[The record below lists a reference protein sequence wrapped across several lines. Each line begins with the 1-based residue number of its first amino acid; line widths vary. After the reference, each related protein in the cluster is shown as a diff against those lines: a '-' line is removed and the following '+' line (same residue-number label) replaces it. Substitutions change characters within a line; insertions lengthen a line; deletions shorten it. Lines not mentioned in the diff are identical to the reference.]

1 VRASELAALVHGTLH
16 GEDLEF
22 MGVAPLSRAG
32 AQQCSFAEEPPSTP
46 AAAGVL
52 LAAQA
57 RDHGTTVVVD
67 DPKLAFIALLDH
79 LFPEIHPPGVHA
91 GAHVDPSAQ
100 LGPGVVV
107 YPGAYLGPEVQVG
120 ARSVVLPNA
129 VLLRGTL
136 VGADCVVGPGAVL
149 GHAGFSLH
157 ATPQGPRQVP
167 QVGSVR
173 VGDGVGIGANS
184 CVDRAFLEQTE
195 LGDGTQLDNLVQVG
209 HNCRVGRGV
218 IMAAQVGLSGSVRVG
233 DGAVLAGQAGVA
245 DHVQIGAGAQLG
257 GQAGANRD
265 LPGGQRWMGTPAM
278 PLGTAARVF
287 AARKQLPELLR
298 RVRRLEKE
306 LQALRR
312 EASSLSGKL
321 LLPESDD

>member
-1 VRASELAALVHGTLH
+1 MKRLRGLVAATFTPMHEDGSLH
-16 GEDLEF
+16 LE
-22 MGVAPLSRAG
+22 R
-32 AQQCSFAEEPPSTP
+32 
-46 AAAGVL
+46 
-52 LAAQA
+52 
-57 RDHGTTVVVD
+57 
-67 DPKLAFIALLDH
+67 
-79 LFPEIHPPGVHA
+79 
-91 GAHVDPSAQ
+91 
-100 LGPGVVV
+100 
-107 YPGAYLGPEVQVG
+107 VG
-120 ARSVVLPNA
+120 AIVEHLLGQHLSGIFLCGSTGEGESLTAAERRLVAEAYMEAVGGRLP
-129 VLLRGTL
+129 V
-136 VGADCVVGPGAVL
+136 
-149 GHAGFSLH
+149 
-157 ATPQGPRQVP
+157 
-167 QVGSVR
+167 
-173 VGDGVGIGANS
+173 I
-184 CVDRAFLEQTE
+184 
-195 LGDGTQLDNLVQVG
+195 VQVG